1 MKTLKHIILTSM
13 FTVLLIG
20 FAHAQQ
26 DNMHDG
32 KKEQMMEMMKD
43 STMRSMMMDQMM
55 KDPKMRKQMMHK
67 MMNMG
72 DNQKM
77 MQNPEMKEQMQAHMQ
92 MMQAMMDGK
101 EKDRANAHDVHAN
114 DEGRYGYARRLKVRR

>member
-32 KKEQMMEMMKD
+32 KKEQMMEMMK
-43 STMRSMMMDQMM
+43 TEMVFIYKVEPMMALVLQ
-55 KDPKMRKQMMHK
+55 HI
-67 MMNMG
+67 
-72 DNQKM
+72 
-77 MQNPEMKEQMQAHMQ
+77 
-92 MMQAMMDGK
+92 
-101 EKDRANAHDVHAN
+101 
-114 DEGRYGYARRLKVRR
+114 